1 MWGEIVKLGLPAA
14 LGILLTTALV
24 AWIEPAGIG
33 GVVLIFL
40 VSTAAAFILC
50 RALGCSDNLII

>member
-40 VSTAAAFILC
+40 VSTAQHLFYAGL
-50 RALGCSDNLII
+50 